1 MVYTYAMKEKKEL
14 SDILEQVQ
22 DGIKDLI
29 PTMNVSVPAEVEEP
43 RKELIKDEQLI
54 GIYNEIM
61 DDLRIDQTEVDD
73 ILANLKEMVFNAGD
87 SSSSSKEALVN
98 VLKIKTDLA
107 DKKRGIAD
115 LMTRIKLKSPDTFK
129 PYLNAKQDN
138 KTTINIGG
146 DKRQLI
152 DAISRMTK
160 GSNNNEE

>member
-1 MVYTYAMKEKKEL
+1 MKEKKEL

-22 DGIKDLI
+22 DGVKDLI
-29 PTMNVSVPAEVEEP
+29 PVMNVSVPTEVVET

-61 DDLRIDQTEVDD
+61 DDLRVDQTEVDD

-152 DAISRMTK
+152 EAISRMAK

>member
-22 DGIKDLI
+22 EGVKDLI
-29 PTMNVSVPAEVEEP
+29 PVMNVSVPTEVVET

-61 DDLRIDQTEVDD
+61 DDLRVDQTEVDD

-160 GSNNNEE
+160 GNNNEE